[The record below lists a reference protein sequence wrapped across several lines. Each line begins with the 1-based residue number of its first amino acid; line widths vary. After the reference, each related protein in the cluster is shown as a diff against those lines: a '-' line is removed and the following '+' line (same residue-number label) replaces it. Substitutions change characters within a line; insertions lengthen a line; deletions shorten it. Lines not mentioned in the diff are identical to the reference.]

1 MSHPLVTLQDEQDR
15 DQPIPTLLLGK
26 LRLKRIETRLEFR
39 TSATTLGDLPSPQI
53 HFLVIFTH

>member
-39 TSATTLGDLPSPQI
+39 TSATTLGDLP
-53 HFLVIFTH
+53 HHKFIFW